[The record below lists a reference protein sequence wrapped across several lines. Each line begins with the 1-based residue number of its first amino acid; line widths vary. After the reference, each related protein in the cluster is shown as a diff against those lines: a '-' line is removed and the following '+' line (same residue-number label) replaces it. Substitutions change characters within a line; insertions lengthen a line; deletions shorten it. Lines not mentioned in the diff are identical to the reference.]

1 MKIQLR
7 QALKMLRD
15 ILIPAIIY
23 SAIIFLVTH
32 FLPSIKNPWYETFKL
47 MNSPAFYAGLAFLI
61 IYIILQNT
69 LSKRIKQKI
78 SLYMLLAVTVI
89 ILCLGVSFIMLSY
102 NKPLWENLS
111 YNLNAFGVGVS
122 MAALGFAFLFAF
134 SLFKSRQ
141 ADNEPKNTGN
151 ELDRKIKKLSK
162 EASKIEYSLKECKSL
177 IEELRELK
185 EEQDTKTKDSD

>member
-1 MKIQLR
+1 
-7 QALKMLRD
+7 
-15 ILIPAIIY
+15 
-23 SAIIFLVTH
+23 
-32 FLPSIKNPWYETFKL
+32 
-47 MNSPAFYAGLAFLI
+47 
-61 IYIILQNT
+61 
-69 LSKRIKQKI
+69 
-78 SLYMLLAVTVI
+78 MLLAVTVI